1 MADRKVG
8 EITVPTEPVSRATKI
23 TGFTFKSYDKN
34 AGVLQFNIE
43 NQDGSPTDLIDATV
57 RLFMYIYQG
66 EEKKEFPIF
75 DNQII
80 TESYMQGVVKYP
92 IPDMLLSYEGKVDAN
107 VYIDFPDGSHTDNL
121 AFTFNIEKSVIDDN
135 AQLNGK
141 YYFKDFQQLL
151 DGVKQEAT
159 DAVNAALTN
168 VDSTIEK
175 ANQQINEFVEGAT
188 QAIDQTVDEVT
199 EQLQATQTKIDT
211 VSQNVTSAQNNLK
224 AVEDKMNQTNQ
235 QIGDLGKLKKMYS
248 NSIEFG
254 DYDYSGRANL
264 APNLDFSKLSGNGI
278 ISQPPLA
285 YVKGRDSYFTIDNT
299 DPSAV
304 GTSRNVYV
312 PKLGRLEKGKTYIAS
327 VPLLINSDFD
337 TNISNISI
345 HPYNVTV
352 DGVVNRL
359 GIIRPD
365 ENCRNKW
372 YRYSIAF
379 TVPSNF
385 PDGDHS
391 PYMQVWEAAT
401 ATGKISIGYD
411 IKIEKVNSTSDTATP
426 YQPNLLEDPY
436 WLGKIPLGENIADP
450 IKIFPIKTSSY
461 SIYLGKNT
469 EKYQLNQT
477 YTITM
482 KATKPATQQFG
493 VYLLGGAMGV
503 GNMKPVEGL
512 SDVWQL
518 TFKVTQAHLD
528 AGITD
533 VLNLYQ
539 LPNTSVG
546 AVTID
551 WIKLEKG
558 NTRTPNISQFKY
570 FGEGLKDSNNPNDYS
585 WDITPEYA
593 EKGLNDSV
601 SLTEPQS
608 VDGTKN
614 FLETPLVN
622 GKNVLV
628 EEKLLP
634 YEAWHSTGTEQTGIS
649 NKARLI
655 IGPVA
660 TTIGA
665 KLNRSMKEN
674 PLTWNSGNW
683 QATANRD
690 CTLLVEGLVRYQF
703 GGSTAGQYGY
713 ITFYKDDAQTSSI
726 GFAGGVGINGTA
738 LQWKHGLHFSRIF
751 ALKKGEYFNITFETQ
766 DGKKLDFSQINT
778 LHIMEIES

>member
-34 AGVLQFNIE
+34 TGVLQFNIE

-80 TESYMQGVVKYP
+80 TESYMQGIVKYP

-121 AFTFNIEKSVIDDN
+121 AFTFNIEKSVIDN
-135 AQLNGK
+135 NVQLNGE

-151 DGVKQEAT
+151 GGVKQEAT

-248 NSIEFG
+248 NSIDFG
-254 DYDYSGRANL
+254 NYDYSGN
-264 APNLDFSKLSGNGI
+264 PNLFLNPTFSDLSSDAKINTPVQSFVTDNGESFTVDLTAVTGERIFYINNLPTLLKSTSYTYSIEAKADINLPNGI
-278 ISQPPLA
+278 RVRPVYFDENGRSQYVFSTIIPNMTTSYKRYSYTHTDLPLG
-285 YVKGRDSYFTIDNT
+285 YLNSNFHSLQFYFPADVPRTKITIKYNIKT
-299 DPSAV
+299 
-304 GTSRNVYV
+304 
-312 PKLGRLEKGKTYIAS
+312 EKGT
-327 VPLLINSDFD
+327 
-337 TNISNISI
+337 
-345 HPYNVTV
+345 
-352 DGVVNRL
+352 
-359 GIIRPD
+359 
-365 ENCRNKW
+365 E
-372 YRYSIAF
+372 
-379 TVPSNF
+379 
-385 PDGDHS
+385 
-391 PYMQVWEAAT
+391 
-401 ATGKISIGYD
+401 
-411 IKIEKVNSTSDTATP
+411 ATP
-426 YQPNLLEDPY
+426 YQPNLLIEPY
-436 WLGKIPLGENIADP
+436 NMCREYPNENIANP
-450 IKIFPIKTSSY
+450 TVKFPIKTSAY
-461 SIYLGKNT
+461 KIYEGNT
-469 EKYQLNQT
+469 EEEFIIGQT
-477 YTITM
+477 YTITL
-482 KATKPATQQFG
+482 KGTKPASQNFA
-493 VYLLGGAMGV
+493 VYNYWNVNLG
-503 GNMKPVEGL
+503 NLKPVEGL
-512 SDVWQL
+512 TDVWSL
-518 TFKVTQAHLD
+518 TFTPTKLEPDLPKDLRILQSPEETAD
-528 AGITD
+528 AC
-533 VLNLYQ
+533 Q
-539 LPNTSVG
+539 
-546 AVTID
+546 ID
-551 WIKLEKG
+551 WLKIEKG

-585 WDITPEYA
+585 WDVTPEYT
-593 EKGLNDSV
+593 EKGLNDTV

-628 EEKLLP
+628 EEKPLP

-726 GFAGGVGINGTA
+726 GFAGGVGINETA

>member
-80 TESYMQGVVKYP
+80 TESYMQGIVKYP
-92 IPDMLLSYEGKVDAN
+92 IPDMLLSYEGKVDVN

-135 AQLNGK
+135 VQLNGE

-248 NSIEFG
+248 NSLDFG
-254 DYDYSGRANL
+254 DYDYSGNPNVMTKPYIAENITGGTTGLVVTSIDDGARIEKTRVDVPGGFGLPLGNLLNNTDYIISYDVLVENGYTGDLKTCNIALEGQFDGKRNYIAVFYMNSVTSTDVWQKVYVKFNSGANME
-264 APNLDFSKLSGNGI
+264 KLSGFMFRVFL
-278 ISQPPLA
+278 SQSVQVAL
-285 YVKGRDSYFTIDNT
+285 KIK
-299 DPSAV
+299 
-304 GTSRNVYV
+304 NV
-312 PKLGRLEKGKTYIAS
+312 
-327 VPLLINSDFD
+327 
-337 TNISNISI
+337 
-345 HPYNVTV
+345 
-352 DGVVNRL
+352 
-359 GIIRPD
+359 
-365 ENCRNKW
+365 
-372 YRYSIAF
+372 
-379 TVPSNF
+379 
-385 PDGDHS
+385 
-391 PYMQVWEAAT
+391 
-401 ATGKISIGYD
+401 
-411 IKIEKVNSTSDTATP
+411 KIERGSTATP
-426 YQPNLLEDPY
+426 YQPNLLDAPY
-436 WLGKIPLGENIADP
+436 YLSKVALGENIITSKSYDNSNYL
-450 IKIFPIKTSSY
+450 IGSFDINKT
-461 SIYLGKNT
+461 INNGDKLT
-469 EKYQLNQT
+469 F
-477 YTITM
+477 TIQG
-482 KATKPATQQFG
+482 TKPANKQFG
-493 VYLLGGAMGV
+493 MYIQTTTGAATEFQGHLT
-503 GNMKPVEGL
+503 PVEGL
-512 SDVWQL
+512 TDVWSWSSGAKISKPIGSGA
-518 TFKVTQAHLD
+518 KVV
-528 AGITD
+528 I
-533 VLNLYQ
+533 YQ
-539 LPNTSVG
+539 LPPESQVPNG
-546 AVTID
+546 KCTIS
-551 WIKLEKG
+551 WAKLEKG
-558 NTRTPNISQFKY
+558 DTRTPNISQFKY

-628 EEKLLP
+628 EEKPLP